1 MHKMP
6 YVLNSIISQLFS
18 EYIYRVLAL
27 IAATGLMLVSNGAFA
42 ADPNPFESSPT
53 SDLASCPVNH
63 KMYYIGANAPTP
75 TKDYPVTSQPL
86 DWTAGSDNRTFT
98 FTEGSD
104 KKAFVIYF
112 PLLLDLNTNYGG
124 TPPFFGSINGAT
136 TSALNLVHNS
146 PSIKNN
152 HSLNVSINRSV
163 SKVGYKIQDLDS
175 TISSRQ
181 VPYIEE
187 VDVSANRGQLTFNTS
202 FHTRNPAGNVVTAR
216 SGLNCGVGGCTIDAA
231 WNYSIANTTLNLK
244 HNNTLTQ
251 TNSPHAIGYSDFYFC
266 LAPPKLIVKK
276 VLTGTRFNDSDT
288 KRDQFNIKVAG
299 GKLTPDSQGS
309 TASFTTTGAGST
321 ITNGSTVTPLELAP
335 STIYTISENIING
348 DATNYNTSYV
358 CSNATTGS
366 NSSTPSGNTSSFTLS
381 NLNYGDEVT
390 CIITNTPKSYSFS
403 GIVFNDNGKI
413 INPTKDDVSDK
424 YLNNNLYFNG
434 KYDSPTESGIPFT
447 TGHTITLNKCAGD
460 TGTFTSQTMN
470 INPDGTYSFTL
481 TPAQLG
487 SNTRLCATQNEPN
500 NYTYSVDTTSNVQQ
514 INIKNN
520 TFNYPDNNF
529 GDVIQDNAA
538 LVLFKSQYVHDCSLT
553 DLTTISVNY
562 TGSASTVYSTNP
574 ISNIIPGQ
582 CIAYRIEAVNRG
594 NVPLTDI
601 IIRDILQKKGENG
614 ALVTSTLAT
623 PTPIGENSGVPSFS
637 NSSVSIG
644 NNGQVLTNGFPLGI
658 TSSDRRRAIRF
669 NTKYGTTVNP

>member
-18 EYIYRVLAL
+18 EHIYRVLAL
-27 IAATGLMLVSNGAFA
+27 IAATGLMLASNVAFSA
-42 ADPNPFESSPT
+42 EASPT
-53 SDLASCPVNH
+53 CPADHAMYYVGSKNFSPAPAAANKLALSWTGGAGNTSTTYNFNNNLEFKLSFSETNFLAAGYPEASSFGGVTTNAINMRHSSQYLNINH
-63 KMYYIGANAPTP
+63 K
-75 TKDYPVTSQPL
+75 L
-86 DWTAGSDNRTFT
+86 TAT
-98 FTEGSD
+98 
-104 KKAFVIYF
+104 
-112 PLLLDLNTNYGG
+112 
-124 TPPFFGSINGAT
+124 INK
-136 TSALNLVHNS
+136 
-146 PSIKNN
+146 P
-152 HSLNVSINRSV
+152 V
-163 SKVGYKIQDLDS
+163 SKYGFVVQDLDS
-175 TISSRQ
+175 NENGRYTESVSLFSAGGAFSNILTANHTLSNSNRTITGNQWPNCS
-181 VPYIEE
+181 PTNPCNFN
-187 VDVSANRGQLTFNTS
+187 VDWGSQSLNTPFVITHGNTYRSASTTTS
-202 FHTRNPAGNVVTAR
+202 TGDHVV
-216 SGLNCGVGGCTIDAA
+216 
-231 WNYSIANTTLNLK
+231 
-244 HNNTLTQ
+244 
-251 TNSPHAIGYSDFYFC
+251 GYSDFYFC

-335 STIYTISENIING
+335 STTYTISENIING

-424 YLNNNLYFNG
+424 YLNNRLYFNG

-447 TGHTITLNKCAGD
+447 TGHTITLNKCADD
-460 TGTFTSQTMN
+460 TSTSTFTSQTVN
-470 INPDGTYSFTL
+470 ISDDGTYSFTL

-487 SNTRLCATQNEPN
+487 SNTKLCATQNEPN
-500 NYTYSVDTTSNVQQ
+500 NYTYSVDTTSNLRQ
-514 INIKNN
+514 INITTN

-538 LVLFKSQYVHDCSLT
+538 LVLFKSQYTHNCSLT
-553 DLTTISVNY
+553 DLTTINVNY
-562 TGSASTVYSTNP
+562 MGSASTAYSTNS
-574 ISNIIPGQ
+574 ISEIIPGQ

-601 IIRDILQKKGENG
+601 IIRDTLQKKGENG